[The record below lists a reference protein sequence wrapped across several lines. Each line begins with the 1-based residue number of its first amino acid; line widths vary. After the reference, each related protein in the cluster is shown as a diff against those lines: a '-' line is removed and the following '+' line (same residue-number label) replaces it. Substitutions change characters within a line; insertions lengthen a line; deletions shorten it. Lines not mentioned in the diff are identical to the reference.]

1 MRSCDVREC
10 MAGREF
16 LSLMATPS
24 LSSSDESDDDDS
36 STESS
41 SPLSDRVGLAA
52 RGERARNE
60 DDDGDQIRQ
69 HALQLLKLT
78 SVPERNP
85 NPLVPSSDINGT
97 SHTSRGSK
105 GNTRDYQRI
114 TYQSYQSYHDSPNVV
129 SSFTDRERSPTAA
142 APWIPS
148 SNVNNEGGISVTD
161 VATLVFGCAA
171 TCVFEGYRAASNYL
185 VGRSEN
191 NQHQYDAS
199 QRSNQACN
207 LSMPY
212 NHNDGYQAKAAGSK
226 EVMERGISTDQKSRQ
241 TSEESWDKVKIA
253 VPASYQGR

>member
-1 MRSCDVREC
+1 
-10 MAGREF
+10 
-16 LSLMATPS
+16 MATQLHS

-41 SPLSDRVGLAA
+41 SPL
-52 RGERARNE
+52 RNE

-69 HALQLLKLT
+69 HALQLLK

-114 TYQSYQSYHDSPNVV
+114 TYQSYQC
-129 SSFTDRERSPTAA
+129 ERSPTAA

-171 TCVFEGYRAASNYL
+171 TCIFEGYRAASNYL
-185 VGRSEN
+185 EGRSEN
-191 NQHQYDAS
+191 NQHHYDAS

-207 LSMPY
+207 LSM
-212 NHNDGYQAKAAGSK
+212 HNNGYQAKAAGSK

>member
-1 MRSCDVREC
+1 
-10 MAGREF
+10 
-16 LSLMATPS
+16 MATQLHS

-69 HALQLLKLT
+69 HALQLLK

-129 SSFTDRERSPTAA
+129 SSLTDRERSPTAA

-171 TCVFEGYRAASNYL
+171 TCIFEGYRAASNYL
-185 VGRSEN
+185 EGRSEN
-191 NQHQYDAS
+191 NQHHYDAS

-207 LSMPY
+207 LSMP
-212 NHNDGYQAKAAGSK
+212 NDGYQAKAAGSK
-226 EVMERGISTDQKSRQ
+226 EVMERGISNDQKSRQ